1 MEINNQPTI
10 SVIMPVYNVNSYIR
24 HVLDSIIAQRGWML
38 SKEIIIVDD
47 GSTDGTL
54 DTVLLYQNEY
64 DYIRVIHTSNKGPG
78 FARNEG
84 MKLAQGEYIIFADGD
99 DYIPEGAYAK
109 MLHYA
114 RHCLSDIVVGN
125 VQRFS
130 NARGVFNSGLHKKI
144 FEDTQEDTHILT
156 YHNLLYDTTSWNKL
170 FRRTFLLENQLT
182 FPEDV
187 LYEDIPFNM
196 AAHLMSNK
204 TTIIENIVYH
214 WRLRDG
220 LDRSITQSRDELK
233 NFNDRME
240 MVHAFDK
247 IIEDMLA
254 KGQHIPAAFLEAK
267 EKKILTLDLMLYIDT
282 LEKYDKQDQLTI
294 ITVISSYLD
303 TLKTDVLSKLIA
315 KDRIKYHYI
324 RNRDMEGLLGFLNSG
339 MKFTEIPVTRWSKEK
354 RFKLRKSLGAG
365 LPLQLSSVEHDV
377 SPFTKIKEA
386 SVTDTKLVIDFVAF
400 LRRANS
406 KKVVV
411 RAFLEDIG
419 GKQQTEIKIRL
430 AKNKRNTLAYGEG
443 KSSYLFKRFD
453 NYDQSD
459 GRVIID
465 LQDKLSKSIISEDAK
480 IRLEFSFNGK
490 TYSAFLANPVKGN
503 KPRPL
508 PYVQDNA
515 IYKFKYNAAWQLKI
529 KSEAIEARIA
539 DFEMKRDTLLLYV
552 EKFTERDFALNLT
565 STEAGKLEYIIKPQ
579 KEEEGKY
586 VFAVDMNRADL
597 IRHKFDVQGIYLD
610 EIEVFP
616 IPMSDT
622 AARYIPIIGESKEVQ
637 FQKDTNNNLSI
648 RFSDEHSPFLRKAEF
663 VKGKLQLMIEMRHQ
677 QGQTEAQ
684 EYLSIRDNIND
695 LHIPAASTSLTDA
708 GYKTLAFEVSLDHLN
723 EKLTGNSSL
732 QILLGH
738 VRDDEVVE
746 NPVISDEAKIDKTKW
761 HRSEL
766 KLVSNASSHLRL
778 TRKKKKTYFE
788 DGPRRKMLLERY
800 IYPIMR
806 TLPMRKNYIMLE
818 SFWGRTPACNP
829 LAIYEYMRDQDSNYT
844 FIFSTNDPLYKADH
858 PNAVVVNR
866 LSLKYYYYL
875 AVSKFFINNVNWP
888 LQYKKRKQAVEIQTL
903 HGTFLKTMGL
913 DVKNEVDTQ
922 KKLQDFRTRHSR
934 WDYLISPSPFMT
946 QTARRVFEY
955 QDKPVLEI
963 GTPRNDI
970 LFGAD
975 DEQVTAIKTKI
986 GIPAEKKVI
995 LYAPTYRAKTD
1006 DTLHLEIEKMKEQLG
1021 DDYVLLIRMHY
1032 FVSNNIKFDDHDGFV
1047 MNMATYPN
1055 VNELYLISDIMITD
1069 YSSTMF
1075 DYAITRKPMIFF
1087 TYDYQ
1092 YYKNDL
1098 RGMYLDFEKEAPGP
1112 MFEKTSDIVDY
1123 IQQIDQQRALF
1134 AEKEQLFFER
1144 YAQFET
1150 GNAAKQVND
1159 LIASLQKKRSM
1170 ISNMQR
1176 GVVKPDA

>member
-1 MEINNQPTI
+1 MEVNNKPVI

-38 SKEIIIVDD
+38 SKEIILVDD

-54 DTVLLYQNEY
+54 ETIRLYENEY
-64 DYIRVIHTSNKGPG
+64 DYIQVIQSTNRGPG

-84 MKLAQGEYIIFADGD
+84 MKLAQGEYIAFADGD

-114 RHCLSDIVVGN
+114 RNCDSDIVVGN

-144 FEDTQEDTHILT
+144 FEDTQEDTHILK

-170 FRRTFLLENQLT
+170 FRRSFLQDNGLA

-196 AAHLMSNK
+196 EAHLRSNR

-220 LDRSITQSRDELK
+220 MIRSITQSRDELR

-240 MVHAFDK
+240 MVMSFDK
-247 IIEDMLA
+247 IIEGLISQ
-254 KGQHIPAAFLEAK
+254 GQQIPIEFLEAK
-267 EKKILTLDLMLYIDT
+267 EKKILTLDLMLFIDT
-282 LEKYDKQDQLTI
+282 LEKYDRQDQLTI
-294 ITVISSYLD
+294 IAVISSYLN
-303 TLKTDVLSKLIA
+303 TLKTDILSKLIA
-315 KDRIKYHYI
+315 KDRIKYHFI
-324 RNRDMEGLLGFLNSG
+324 KEQDIDGLLGFLNSG
-339 MKFTEIPVTRWSKEK
+339 MKFTEVPVTRWGKEK
-354 RFKLRKSLGAG
+354 RFKLKKSLGTA
-365 LPLQLSSVEHDV
+365 LPLELSNVEHDV
-377 SPFTKIKEA
+377 APFTKIKEA
-386 SVTDTKLVIDFVAF
+386 SITDTKLVIDFVAF

-406 KKVVV
+406 KKVAVK
-411 RAFLEDIG
+411 AFLEDIKK
-419 GKQQTEIKIRL
+419 KQQKEIKITL
-430 AKNKRNTLAYGEG
+430 SKNKRNTLAYGEG

-465 LQDKLSKSIISEDAK
+465 LQDDVIKSIISDDAK

-490 TYSAFLANPVKGN
+490 AYTAFLANPVKGS

-508 PYVQDNA
+508 PHVQDNA
-515 IYKFKYNAAWQLKI
+515 IYKFKYNAAWHLKI
-529 KSEAIEARIA
+529 KSEEIQARIS
-539 DFEMKRDTLLLYV
+539 DFEIEKDTLLLNV
-552 EKFTERDFALNLT
+552 ERFTDRNFVLNLT
-565 STEAGKLEYIIKPQ
+565 STEAGKLNYIIKPNAN
-579 KEEEGKY
+579 ETGNY
-586 VFAVDMNRADL
+586 VFAIDMNSADL
-597 IRHKFDVQGIYLD
+597 IRHKFDVQGVYLD
-610 EIEVFP
+610 DIEAFP
-616 IPMSDT
+616 LPMSDT
-622 AARYIPIIGESKEVQ
+622 DAKYIPIAGESKEVQ
-637 FQKDTNNNLSI
+637 FLKDNNNNLSI
-648 RFSDEHSPFLRKAEF
+648 RFTDEQSPFLREAGF
-663 VKGKLQLMIEMRHQ
+663 RKGKLRITIEMRKQ
-677 QGQTEAQ
+677 DTKAQ
-684 EYLSIRDNIND
+684 EFLTIRDHINEVQ
-695 LHIPAASTSLTDA
+695 LSAASTSINADGL
-708 GYKTLAFEVSLDHLN
+708 KVLVFEVSLDYLN

-732 QILLGH
+732 QILLGY
-738 VRDDEVVE
+738 VSDDEVIE
-746 NPVISDEAKIDKTKW
+746 NPVISGEAQIDKTKW

-766 KLVSNASSHLRL
+766 KLISNASSHVRI

-788 DGPRRKMLLERY
+788 DGPRRKMLLEKY

-806 TLPMRKNYIMLE
+806 ALPMRKNYIMLE

-829 LAIYEYMRDQDSNYT
+829 LAVYEYMRDQDSNYK

-858 PNAVVVNR
+858 SNAIVVNR

-922 KKLQDFRTRHSR
+922 KKLQDFRTRHGR

-946 QTARRVFEY
+946 QTAKRVFEY
-955 QDKPVLEI
+955 EDKPVLEI

-970 LFGAD
+970 LFQAD
-975 DEQVTAIKTKI
+975 EEQIASIKTQI
-986 GIPAEKKVI
+986 GIPADKKVI

-1006 DTLHLEIEKMKEQLG
+1006 DTLHLEIEKMKERLG
-1021 DDYVLLIRMHY
+1021 DEYILLIRMHY
-1032 FVSNNIKFDDHDGFV
+1032 FVSNNIRFDDHDGFV
-1047 MNMATYPN
+1047 MNMAKYPN

-1112 MFEKTSDIVDY
+1112 MLEKTSDIVDY
-1123 IQQIDQQRALF
+1123 IQHIDLRRTLF
-1134 AEKEQLFFER
+1134 AEKEQQFFER
-1144 YAQFET
+1144 YAKFET

-1159 LIASLQKKRSM
+1159 LIESLQKKRSFVPT
-1170 ISNMQR
+1170 MQR
-1176 GVVKPDA
+1176 GVVKPDV